1 MVNKTYK
8 INSRIEKF
16 MSLINVQ
23 NAYLSFSNL
32 EILKN
37 STLHINENE
46 RVCLIGKNGT
56 GKSTLL
62 KIIYKRQELDH
73 GKIVYKKNINIS
85 YLKQENPKN
94 LNISIYDFI
103 YSGLNKSKIEKK
115 KNTIECVQIEKIIQL
130 IQLNKN
136 TLLSHLSGGLLRKAA
151 LGRVLINE
159 PDVLLLDE
167 PTNHLDIK
175 TVTWLEMFLKKFPGS
190 VLFVS
195 HDRSFIQNICTRIV
209 DLDRGKLVSWPGNYE
224 NFIKLKYESN
234 RIEKTQKKLFDKNL
248 EKEEKW
254 IRKGIK
260 ARSTRNEGRVKNLE
274 LLRKES
280 EDYQKIEKLNNIQ
293 INQSTNY
300 AGKVIFRL
308 EHVDYSINNKII
320 IKNFSSIVQHGD
332 KIGLLGDNGC
342 GKSTLIKILI
352 GEKKPQKGQ
361 VHIGTGLKISYFDQ
375 NRSILNPYQSI
386 LDNIAYG
393 KEKIIL
399 NGKEQHIIAYLKN
412 FLFKP
417 NQLQSLVKT
426 LSGGECNRLLLARL
440 FLKPSNVLIF
450 DEPTNDLDLDT
461 LQLLEKIIIDYKG
474 TIIIVSHDKKFIDN
488 TVKKCWSFEKD
499 GHINIHFGNYN
510 SLQEEKNYLRKEKIK
525 KNKSKINLNIP
536 KKNVNKELHKILHTI
551 EMIELNIKNLQKI
564 VNEPDFFKK
573 TLEKK
578 LPILKMLSQQEKK
591 LEKNILYWENLEK
604 TIKYNKI

>member
-1 MVNKTYK
+1 
-8 INSRIEKF
+8 

-73 GKIVYKKNINIS
+73 GKIIYKKNINIS

-234 RIEKTQKKLFDKNL
+234 RVEKIQKKLFDKNL

-320 IKNFSSIVQHGD
+320 IKNFSSIIQNGD

-342 GKSTLIKILI
+342 GKSTLIKILT

-536 KKNVNKELHKILHTI
+536 KKNVNKELYKILHTI

-578 LPILKMLSQQEKK
+578 LPTLKMLSQQEKK
-591 LEKNILYWENLEK
+591 LEQSILYWENLEE

>member
-73 GKIVYKKNINIS
+73 GKIIYKKNINIS

-234 RIEKTQKKLFDKNL
+234 RVEKIQKKLFDKNL

-320 IKNFSSIVQHGD
+320 IKNFSSIIQNGD

-342 GKSTLIKILI
+342 GKSTLIKILT

-536 KKNVNKELHKILHTI
+536 KKNVNKELYKILHTI

-578 LPILKMLSQQEKK
+578 LPTLKMLSQQEKK
-591 LEKNILYWENLEK
+591 LEQSILYWENLEE

>member
-1 MVNKTYK
+1 
-8 INSRIEKF
+8 
-16 MSLINVQ
+16 
-23 NAYLSFSNL
+23 
-32 EILKN
+32 
-37 STLHINENE
+37 
-46 RVCLIGKNGT
+46 
-56 GKSTLL
+56 
-62 KIIYKRQELDH
+62 
-73 GKIVYKKNINIS
+73 
-85 YLKQENPKN
+85 
-94 LNISIYDFI
+94 
-103 YSGLNKSKIEKK
+103 
-115 KNTIECVQIEKIIQL
+115 
-130 IQLNKN
+130 
-136 TLLSHLSGGLLRKAA
+136 
-151 LGRVLINE
+151 
-159 PDVLLLDE
+159 LLDE

-234 RIEKTQKKLFDKNL
+234 RIEKIQKKLFDKNL

-280 EDYQKIEKLNNIQ
+280 KDYQKIEKLNNIQ

-536 KKNVNKELHKILHTI
+536 KKNINKELHKILHTI

-591 LEKNILYWENLEK
+591 LEQNILYWENLEK

>member
-1 MVNKTYK
+1 
-8 INSRIEKF
+8 

>member
-1 MVNKTYK
+1 
-8 INSRIEKF
+8 

-23 NAYLSFSNL
+23 NACLSFSNL

-234 RIEKTQKKLFDKNL
+234 RIEKIQKKLFDKNL

-280 EDYQKIEKLNNIQ
+280 KDYQKIEKLNNIQ

-536 KKNVNKELHKILHTI
+536 KKNINKELHKILHTI

-591 LEKNILYWENLEK
+591 LEQNILYWENLEK